1 MSAFLANP
9 PYIENGGGVRHKK
22 RGKERRRKGGRER
35 KEGEK
40 ERERRRGDVV
50 HSTRNRRNVASNAY
64 LCTDD
69 VLYERSEVSYGRI
82 GW

>member
-1 MSAFLANP
+1 MRK
-9 PYIENGGGVRHKK
+9 GGEK

-40 ERERRRGDVV
+40 ERKRERRRGDVV
-50 HSTRNRRNVASNAY
+50 HSTKNRRNVASNAY

-69 VLYERSEVSYGRI
+69 VLYERSEVSCGRI

>member
-1 MSAFLANP
+1 M
-9 PYIENGGGVRHKK
+9 R
-22 RGKERRRKGGRER
+22 ERKKGGRER
-35 KEGEK
+35 EK